1 MEEQARQDD
10 GHDDEVHDF
19 AYDDDVVVVIDND
32 DVDDNNDVDDDNYG
46 VFVVVVAIFHSWFW
60 IFEKLWNRTV

>member
-32 DVDDNNDVDDDNYG
+32 DVDDNNDVDDDNYDEDFFG
-46 VFVVVVAIFHSWFW
+46 NIPFMI
-60 IFEKLWNRTV
+60 WNL

>member
-46 VFVVVVAIFHSWFW
+46 VFVVVVAIFHS
-60 IFEKLWNRTV
+60 